1 MVTPDEDLVCWS
13 RDRSQL
19 PRSIHTV
26 SVPHVLYL
34 GSDGFNA
41 TTLSFRRTV
50 KSMPQKRRN
59 QCAVCGEWIRLYQR
73 GVESC
78 YQNDRKE
85 AACPVVAEKL
95 WR

>member
-1 MVTPDEDLVCWS
+1 
-13 RDRSQL
+13 
-19 PRSIHTV
+19 
-26 SVPHVLYL
+26 
-34 GSDGFNA
+34 
-41 TTLSFRRTV
+41 
-50 KSMPQKRRN
+50 MPQKRRN

-95 WR
+95 WRQYTESLVIEHLGRKQL